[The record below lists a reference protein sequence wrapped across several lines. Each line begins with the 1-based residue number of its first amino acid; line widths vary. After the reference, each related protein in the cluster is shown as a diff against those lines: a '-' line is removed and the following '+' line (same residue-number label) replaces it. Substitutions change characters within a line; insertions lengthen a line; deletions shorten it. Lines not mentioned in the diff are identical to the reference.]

1 MRGVADEPHLRQAPA
16 PIVAR
21 MKDVIG
27 SRSAMGVIGA
37 YTFHSWEVLGLWAWM
52 PAFLAVAA
60 ARGGGVDASTV
71 GLGALLAGLTHLT
84 SVAGSLLGGSWSDRS
99 GRTTIMLAM
108 GVVSIACSSAI
119 GWLLGAP
126 LVAVVALAMAFNFA
140 AIGDSSVYST
150 ALTEVVPASI
160 LGSAYAIRSVLGF
173 GAGALS
179 AWAFGSALDFAHG
192 SGWDERA
199 AWGLAWS
206 ALALGALPG
215 PFIAWWLRRLPG
227 SAVMAEGR
235 R

>member
-1 MRGVADEPHLRQAPA
+1 
-16 PIVAR
+16 
-21 MKDVIG
+21 
-27 SRSAMGVIGA
+27 
-37 YTFHSWEVLGLWAWM
+37 
-52 PAFLAVAA
+52 
-60 ARGGGVDASTV
+60 VDASVV

-84 SVAGSLLGGSWSDRS
+84 SVAGSLLGGSWSDRA
-99 GRTTIMLAM
+99 GRTAVMMAM
-108 GVVSIACSSAI
+108 GIASIACSVAI

-150 ALTEVVPASI
+150 ALTEVVPARI

-179 AWAFGSALDFAHG
+179 AWAFGSALDYARG
-192 SGWDERA
+192 AGWDERM
-199 AWGLAWS
+199 AWGFAWS

-215 PFIAWWLRRLPG
+215 PAVSAWLRRLPE
-227 SAVMAEGR
+227 SAAMAEGR